1 MGLHTELSIY
11 KAAYDLFDVVT
22 DLARDSDDLKRK
34 NAELRRQLA
43 ETQSLLDV
51 VRETGIAQAARLQ
64 QFERLLDALHDGAK
78 DRSSQPLAR
87 WVKYGPAAELLAG
100 LMKTREES

>member
-1 MGLHTELSIY
+1 MNWPLRTPIRQADRMNHDI
-11 KAAYDLFDVVT
+11 A

-43 ETQSLLDV
+43 ETLSLLDV
-51 VRETGIAQAARLQ
+51 AREAGIAQAARLQ

-78 DRSSQPLAR
+78 NRPSQPLAR
-87 WVKYGPAAELLAG
+87 WVKYGPMAAFLE
-100 LMKTREES
+100 KIKDHQ